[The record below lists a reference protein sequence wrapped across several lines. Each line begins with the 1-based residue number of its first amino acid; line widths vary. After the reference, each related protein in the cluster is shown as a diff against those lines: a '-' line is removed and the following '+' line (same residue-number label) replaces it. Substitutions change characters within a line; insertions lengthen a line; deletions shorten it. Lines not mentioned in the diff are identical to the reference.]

1 MIRHWGLHQ
10 YGEWIILTAI
20 PTYLMLSPDFGL
32 AGAVV
37 NQMAISTTEGKRND
51 AICMYRTSWIFLTI
65 MAACFVLI
73 GIAVSNWVNWQPLG
87 VTLLSKHA
95 AAIIS
100 LSLIQIFIGQQI
112 LLLSGI
118 YRCARRNPRCGALG
132 SLGYSFVLLVGCI
145 TLALSGDP
153 VTFISANVAAR
164 LVFLCVLLFDARRM
178 MPDFTLGIR
187 GVSLNAIR
195 PYIIPGLGHATMPLI
210 NALQNEGTVLALGV
224 ILGPVSVAIFQTT
237 RTAVNGARSL
247 TGLAA
252 SAVMLEIPALVGEGR
267 LNTVRR
273 LLVVNTQVALAAI
286 GGWLLLLAVFGGP
299 IFHLWLHNGAVYSRP
314 LVLLMMA
321 SMFPMAF
328 ADSFRALLLATN
340 QIHKAVPL
348 LLPAALISLAVT
360 AAGGFLFGL
369 NGAAFGMFAF
379 ESMSLLVVCTVA
391 SRRTQIQVKATLAE
405 VFSKHSVAR
414 TYNSALS
421 TLRLAKCEWS

>member
-1 MIRHWGLHQ
+1 
-10 YGEWIILTAI
+10 
-20 PTYLMLSPDFGL
+20 
-32 AGAVV
+32 
-37 NQMAISTTEGKRND
+37 
-51 AICMYRTSWIFLTI
+51 
-65 MAACFVLI
+65 
-73 GIAVSNWVNWQPLG
+73 
-87 VTLLSKHA
+87 
-95 AAIIS
+95 
-100 LSLIQIFIGQQI
+100 
-112 LLLSGI
+112 
-118 YRCARRNPRCGALG
+118 
-132 SLGYSFVLLVGCI
+132 
-145 TLALSGDP
+145 
-153 VTFISANVAAR
+153 
-164 LVFLCVLLFDARRM
+164 
-178 MPDFTLGIR
+178 
-187 GVSLNAIR
+187 
-195 PYIIPGLGHATMPLI
+195 MPLI

-273 LLVVNTQVALAAI
+273 LLVVNTQVALAAL